1 MQTIHKRYIENH
13 SMLNKNMIIHGD
25 ARVSKKLVKL
35 TYSYIKQRIDL
46 YDAQDEIKDIII
58 AENGEDY
65 YNKYASAI
73 NFIIEN
79 EYANHHRK
87 TNFIFH
93 KDLYEKDVEDNALY
107 ED

>member
-1 MQTIHKRYIENH
+1 MQTIHKRYIENY
-13 SMLNKNMIIHGD
+13 SMLNKNMIMQGD
-25 ARVSKKLVKL
+25 VEFSKKLVKL
-35 TYSYIKQRIDL
+35 TYSYIKQNIDL
-46 YDAQDEIKDIII
+46 YDVQDEIKDIII

-93 KDLYEKDVEDNALY
+93 KGLYERDIEDNALY